1 MPVLP
6 FPRDSYARAE
16 EARQARADALCASR
30 ERWAQE
36 LEIAVLAGM
45 TGGASVRLPY
55 VRRGVTHHRDTIV
68 SQSLVEAVH
77 ETLEYDEVLGQ
88 LLHLLQHS
96 PCPEVAALRRAIA
109 ARYARTWAEE
119 LADLDLRE
127 A

>member
-1 MPVLP
+1 MPVLR
-6 FPRDSYARAE
+6 FPALDAHERRIEAEAAAAR
-16 EARQARADALCASR
+16 
-30 ERWAQE
+30 RWAQE
-36 LEIAVLAGM
+36 LEIAMLAGM
-45 TGGASVRLPY
+45 TGRAGAERLPY
-55 VRRGVTHHRDTIV
+55 VRRGLTRGRDVIVT
-68 SQSLVEAVH
+68 QSLAEAVH

>member
-1 MPVLP
+1 MPVLR
-6 FPRDSYARAE
+6 FPALDAHERRIEAE
-16 EARQARADALCASR
+16 TAAVR
-30 ERWAQE
+30 RWAQE
-36 LEIAVLAGM
+36 LEIAMLAGM
-45 TGGASVRLPY
+45 TGGAGAVRLPY
-55 VRRGVTHHRDTIV
+55 VLRGLTRGRDVIVT
-68 SQSLVEAVH
+68 QSLAEAVH
-77 ETLEYDEVLGQ
+77 ETLEYDDVLGQ

>member
-1 MPVLP
+1 MEMPVLP
-6 FPRDSYARAE
+6 FPHIALDARERRIEAE
-16 EARQARADALCASR
+16 TAAVR
-30 ERWAQE
+30 RWAQE
-36 LEIAVLAGM
+36 LEIALLAGM
-45 TGGASVRLPY
+45 TGGAGAVRLPY
-55 VRRGVTHHRDTIV
+55 VLRGLTRGRDVIVT
-68 SQSLVEAVH
+68 QSLAEAVH
-77 ETLEYDEVLGQ
+77 ETLEYDDVLGQ